1 MIKLFPK
8 SKSGNVI
15 IQKKTWLTEA
25 LKISIKV
32 KDKLYVQYKKCKSVH
47 NECIYKT
54 YKNKLNRI
62 IKAAEKNYY
71 QEKLEINKS
80 NMKKIW
86 SIIKEVIGKNKET
99 QIQTEFKLPTGEVTS
114 DKSTICK
121 KK

>member
-8 SKSGNVI
+8 CKSGNVI

-32 KDKLYVQYKKCKSVH
+32 KNKLYVQYKKCKSVH

-71 QEKLEINKS
+71 QEKLEINKC

-99 QIQTEFKLPTGEVTS
+99 QIQTEFKLPTGGVTS
-114 DKSTICK
+114 D
-121 KK
+121 